1 MTRCEDTIIH
11 EGMGHMKKSVFL
23 VFGQNRNL
31 KNQIHLALQKWG
43 IESITIEDHGEI
55 GLTTIEN
62 LELLAQRAEFAIV
75 IFSGDDEGR
84 IREPEKKEED
94 KMKLEIRARQNVI
107 AELGYFTAKYGRGNV
122 CTLYEKGV
130 SIPSD
135 FSGVTYISLENSWEM
150 KLIQYLQNRG
160 FSIKF

>member
-1 MTRCEDTIIH
+1 MEIILLTKGW
-11 EGMGHMKKSVFL
+11 EHMKKSVFL

-31 KNQIHLALQKWG
+31 KNQIHLILQKWG

-62 LELLAQRAEFAIV
+62 LELLSQRAEFAVV

-84 IREPEKKEED
+84 IREPEKREANKA
-94 KMKLEIRARQNVI
+94 KLEIRARQNVI

-135 FSGVTYISLENSWEM
+135 FSGVTYIGLESHWEM
-150 KLIQYLQNRG
+150 KLAQYLQKHG
-160 FSIKF
+160 FTIKF

>member
-1 MTRCEDTIIH
+1 
-11 EGMGHMKKSVFL
+11 MKNSVFL
-23 VFGQNRNL
+23 VFGQNRIL
-31 KNQIHLALQKWG
+31 KNQIHLILQKWG
-43 IESITIEDHGEI
+43 IEIITIEDYGEI

-62 LELLAQRAEFAIV
+62 LELLSQRAEFAIV

-84 IREPEKKEED
+84 IREPEKSEKN
-94 KMKLEIRARQNVI
+94 KAKLEIRARQNVI

-135 FSGVTYISLENSWEM
+135 FSGVTYIGLEHSWEI
-150 KLIQYLQNRG
+150 KLAQYLQKHG
-160 FSIKF
+160 FIIKF

>member
-1 MTRCEDTIIH
+1 MN
-11 EGMGHMKKSVFL
+11 KSIFL
-23 VFGQNRNL
+23 VFGQNKSL

-43 IESITIEDHGEI
+43 LDIKTIEDNGKI

-62 LELLAQRAEFAIV
+62 LELLSQEAEFAIV

-84 IREPEKKEED
+84 IRELDKNEEN
-94 KMKLEIRARQNVI
+94 KAKLEVRARQNVI
-107 AELGYFTAKYGRGNV
+107 AELGYFTAKYGRENV

-135 FSGVTYISLENSWEM
+135 FSGVTYIELESSWEI
-150 KLIQYLQNRG
+150 KLAQYLQNHG
-160 FSIKF
+160 VTIKF